1 MDTYMTSI
9 QQHLKLA
16 LTQQYDTVNEFQE
29 SITHNS
35 LDEDEI
41 GYTHNLDDSLCIQDS
56 FSQLGRSCCFFC
68 WIFALIWNI
77 INTSYAN
84 NAIWVNSST

>member
-1 MDTYMTSI
+1 MTSI

-41 GYTHNLDDSLCIQDS
+41 GYTHNLDDSLCIQ
-56 FSQLGRSCCFFC
+56 
-68 WIFALIWNI
+68 
-77 INTSYAN
+77 
-84 NAIWVNSST
+84 NSSRNLDAVVAFSVGYSHQYRT

>member
-1 MDTYMTSI
+1 MYSIDTYMTSI

-16 LTQQYDTVNEFQE
+16 LSQQYDTVNEFQE

-41 GYTHNLDDSLCIQDS
+41 GYTHNLDDSLCIQ
-56 FSQLGRSCCFFC
+56 
-68 WIFALIWNI
+68 
-77 INTSYAN
+77 
-84 NAIWVNSST
+84 NSSRNLDAVVAFSFGYSH

>member
-1 MDTYMTSI
+1 MYSIDTYMTSI

-41 GYTHNLDDSLCIQDS
+41 GYTHNLDDSLCIQ
-56 FSQLGRSCCFFC
+56 
-68 WIFALIWNI
+68 
-77 INTSYAN
+77 
-84 NAIWVNSST
+84 NSSRNLDAVVASPLDIRINMEHNKHFLCK